1 MTGSKHILILV
12 KRMTYTGKQSV
23 WIRRQAQ
30 ILAAVILSC
39 MTAIPGIAAFNPPAV
54 NEPQANTAHERR
66 KSLGPYTMYEQI
78 VYKAKQQRILT
89 WLADDMNKGR
99 ASGTRDCQRAAWYI
113 ADRFRTYG
121 LVPLFGDSFFQPFP
135 VLTDENCV
143 RTETEDSDTTDFK
156 EHTAATA
163 GRNVV
168 GVIRAAVPS
177 DEYVLITAHYD
188 HLGVLDG
195 NIYNGA
201 DDNASGVTVLLN
213 LADMFGTMRKTKTGP
228 DKNII
233 FAALDAKELNMAG
246 SKALVHKLLSEE
258 ESTAYTTSYT
268 TDPTA
273 ATAADWADSANS
285 LEEDFPGIPKDR
297 IICAINIDQI
307 GTVLEPVHEADTN
320 FVIVLGENTLH
331 KKHRGLIDMC
341 NRYYRLGLNI
351 DHTFY
356 GSEKF
361 TDLFYRLSDQIVFH
375 EAGIPALHLRLPP
388 PHLQDHRRPGH
399 HLLPRHEKAHAPH
412 LLPHPD
418 ALTPPYSGMTKYFE
432 NLRREV
438 IFAAN
443 STSPCR
449 SRFSHLT
456 VPPATSRKPS
466 RRYARPSMP
475 ELTP

>member
-1 MTGSKHILILV
+1 MTGSKYILILV
-12 KRMTYTGKQSV
+12 KMMTYTGKQSV

-213 LADMFGTMRKTKTGP
+213 LADMFGTMKKTKTGP

-341 NRYYRLGLNI
+341 NRYYNIGLDI

-375 EAGIPALHLRLPP
+375 EAGIPSLIFTSGF
-388 PHLQDHRRPGH
+388 HRHTYKTTDDPDIISYPVMKKRT
-399 HLLPRHEKAHAPH
+399 LLIFY
-412 LLPHPD
+412 
-418 ALTPPYSGMTKYFE
+418 LTLM
-432 NLRREV
+432 L
-438 IFAAN
+438 
-443 STSPCR
+443 
-449 SRFSHLT
+449 
-456 VPPATSRKPS
+456 
-466 RRYARPSMP
+466 
-475 ELTP
+475 

>member
-1 MTGSKHILILV
+1 MTGSKYILILV
-12 KRMTYTGKQSV
+12 KMMTYTGKQSV

-213 LADMFGTMRKTKTGP
+213 LADMFGTMKKTRTGP

-246 SKALVHKLLSEE
+246 SKHFVNHLIIGK
-258 ESTAYTTSYT
+258 
-268 TDPTA
+268 
-273 ATAADWADSANS
+273 DS
-285 LEEDFPGIPKDR
+285 

-307 GTVLEPVHEADTN
+307 GTVIEPVHEADTS
-320 FVIVLGENTLH
+320 FVIVLGEQTLRRQD
-331 KKHRGLIDMC
+331 RGLIDMC
-341 NRYYRLGLNI
+341 NRYYNIGLDI

-356 GSEKF
+356 GSENF
-361 TDLFYRLSDQIVFH
+361 TRLFYQLSDQIVFH
-375 EAGIPALHLRLPP
+375 EAGIPALVFTSGF
-388 PHLQDHRRPGH
+388 HRHTYKTTDDPDIISYPVMKKRT
-399 HLLPRHEKAHAPH
+399 LLIFY
-412 LLPHPD
+412 
-418 ALTPPYSGMTKYFE
+418 LTLM
-432 NLRREV
+432 L
-438 IFAAN
+438 
-443 STSPCR
+443 
-449 SRFSHLT
+449 
-456 VPPATSRKPS
+456 
-466 RRYARPSMP
+466 
-475 ELTP
+475 